1 MRLEKLKFATGFDGS
16 PTVMLLVL
24 AVVLGLSAASPQGEP
39 LRPASSHALTLVSI
53 EMFPDDVDL
62 RGADPSQRFVVL
74 GTFSDGLQRD
84 VTSRSS
90 FDVADDEVAKIE
102 GSSRIV
108 GVSQGET
115 RVRVEI
121 EGHAAE
127 AAIRVQDLVREKT
140 FSFTRDVGSILTKHG
155 CNSSDCHGGVKG
167 QGGFKLSQNSL
178 YPEDDYKWIL
188 EGGTFHV
195 LTDKSDD
202 PKVPRI
208 DLKEP
213 EKSLLLAKP
222 TMAVAHGGGPKFSL
236 DSPDLPDHTGLDSG
250 GGPLRRGNG

>member
-1 MRLEKLKFATGFDGS
+1 MKFTSGFGVS
-16 PTVMLLVL
+16 QTVMLLMLAGVL
-24 AVVLGLSAASPQGEP
+24 SLSAASLQGEP
-39 LRPASSHALTLVSI
+39 LRPAGSHALTLVSV
-53 EMFPDDVDL
+53 EMFPEKVDL
-62 RGADPSQRFVVL
+62 RGVEPSQRFVVL

-90 FDVADDEVAKIE
+90 FDVENDEVARIE
-102 GSSRIV
+102 GTSRIV

-121 EGHAAE
+121 EGHFAE
-127 AAIRVQDLVREKT
+127 ASVRVQDLVREKT
-140 FSFTRDVGSILTKHG
+140 YSFSRDIGSILTKHG

-167 QGGFKLSQNSL
+167 QGGFKLSQNTL

-213 EKSLLLAKP
+213 EKSLLLMKP
-222 TMAVAHGGGPKFSL
+222 TMAVAHGGGPKFAQ
-236 DSPDLPDHTGLDSG
+236 DSPDYRTILG
-250 GGPLRRGNG
+250 